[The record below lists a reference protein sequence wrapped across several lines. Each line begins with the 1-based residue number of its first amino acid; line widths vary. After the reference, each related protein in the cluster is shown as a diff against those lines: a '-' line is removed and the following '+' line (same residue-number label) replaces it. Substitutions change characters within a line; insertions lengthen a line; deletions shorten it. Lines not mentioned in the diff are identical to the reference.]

1 MVSAVTGQHGADIWL
16 ITLSN
21 YSAFSRSPQ
30 YWTSFSGFSN
40 SIHETCH
47 ALGREQNLAV
57 FKKIFQKLL
66 FHQQQFQDD
75 IVEFELLKQEREK
88 AMEEKLATWQGRV
101 ENFFNNA
108 HQVRLLSGSVENSV
122 WCC

>member
-1 MVSAVTGQHGADIWL
+1 MKH
-16 ITLSN
+16 
-21 YSAFSRSPQ
+21 SAFSRSPQ
-30 YWTSFSGFSN
+30 YWTSFSSFSS

-66 FHQQQFQDD
+66 FHQQHFQDD

-88 AMEEKLATWQGRV
+88 AMEEKLATWQGRL
-101 ENFFNNA
+101 ESFFNNA
-108 HQVRLLSGSVENSV
+108 HQV
-122 WCC
+122 